1 MAIKVRMK
9 IDKPWRDNPTFCI
22 DFFSANSFNCA
33 NPNDQAV
40 ADGDVTVKG
49 LRPSSI
55 KNRTVTNDDVKLLCH
70 EWLILLMI
78 ISIKN
83 VPFPQ
88 CRGKVQKSKRSSI

>member
-1 MAIKVRMK
+1 MTIKVRMK
-9 IDKPWRDNPTFCI
+9 IDKPWRNNLTLCI
-22 DFFSANSFNCA
+22 DFFRANAFDCA
-33 NPNDQAV
+33 NRNDRAV

-49 LRPSSI
+49 LCPSSI

-83 VPFPQ
+83 VPFLP
-88 CRGKVQKSKRSSI
+88 CRSKVQKSKSSPV